1 MYSALKLIELDLGLG
16 ADERGVFRRALGQ
29 ATASLPGLQGFLL
42 EPAIPGSYN
51 AGDFIWRVAFADEA
65 AGRRALAG
73 ERWRQ
78 QGEALL
84 GDCAR
89 VRRLEQVAWTAGAGG
104 GVAPSR
110 GVYRVALFCAN
121 HAPSPDRLARF
132 ASETQAM
139 PRYIRSIRSW
149 QLAPTCE
156 ASGTRPWTHVWEQ
169 EYDELAG
176 LQGSYMMHPYHWA
189 HVDRWF
195 DPEWPEWLVDPWLC
209 HAFCETS
216 APVIGGA
223 ARSETTR

>member
-1 MYSALKLIELDLGLG
+1 MYEVLKLIELAPELG
-16 ADERGVFRRALGQ
+16 AEARAAFRHALGE
-29 ATASLPGLQGFLL
+29 ATAALPGLRGWLL

-51 AGDFIWRVAFADEA
+51 AGDFIWRVAFADETA
-65 AGRRALAG
+65 ARRALAG
-73 ERWRQ
+73 ERWRR

-84 GDCAR
+84 ADRAR
-89 VRRLEQVAWTAGAGG
+89 IPRLEQVAWSDGAQGG
-104 GVAPSR
+104 IAPPR

-121 HAPSPDRLARF
+121 HAPSPERLARF
-132 ASETQAM
+132 AAETQAM

-149 QLAPTCE
+149 QLAVTRE
-156 ASGTRPWTHVWEQ
+156 ASGTRSWTHVWEQ
-169 EYDELAG
+169 EYADLAG

-216 APVIGGA
+216 APVIGA
-223 ARSETTR
+223 ASGDAQ